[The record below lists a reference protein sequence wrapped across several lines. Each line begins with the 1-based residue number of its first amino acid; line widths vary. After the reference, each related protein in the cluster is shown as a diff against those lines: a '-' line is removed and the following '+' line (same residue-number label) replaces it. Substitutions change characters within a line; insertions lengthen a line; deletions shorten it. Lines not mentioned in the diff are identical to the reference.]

1 MQAFKDTAIRE
12 ALRRRHA
19 AVPPLP
25 DDFDEKVLA
34 AYERQKKEQHSRLKL
49 ILWPS
54 IAAAACIAIA
64 FLLGNGV
71 TNPPNLESQVI
82 NIKHQ
87 TSNIE
92 PQANTAPIAVGT
104 PSEREET
111 ASTTQEMVNKIKEK
125 ESYFAL
131 IEEEQPTVQG
141 AYDYIAETSE
151 PHDTIMQGISSP
163 SKIEGVSAEQT
174 GEYENL
180 AEEAEPEEDMP
191 IYNEA
196 DLPITNMENYLYS
209 KDELKKI
216 EQLRKERLIAD
227 IKSTVERARYRL
239 EEIEKSFAQN

>member
-25 DDFDEKVLA
+25 EDFDEKVLA

-71 TNPPNLESQVI
+71 TNPPNLESQVT

-87 TSNIE
+87 TSNIK
-92 PQANTAPIAVGT
+92 PQTNTAPIAVGT
-104 PSEREET
+104 PPEREET
-111 ASTTQEMVNKIKEK
+111 ASTTQEMVNKIREK
-125 ESYFAL
+125 KSYFAS

-141 AYDYIAETSE
+141 APEVVSVLNETQN
-151 PHDTIMQGISSP
+151 DLSSCA
-163 SKIEGVSAEQT
+163 KEVEQCTEVAFEEVTGVAKQ
-174 GEYENL
+174 
-180 AEEAEPEEDMP
+180 ARMD
-191 IYNEA
+191 
-196 DLPITNMENYLYS
+196 
-209 KDELKKI
+209 
-216 EQLRKERLIAD
+216 LIA
-227 IKSTVERARYRL
+227 IFEL
-239 EEIEKSFAQN
+239 FEEIEQDTKKSIKNIYSDETELL

>member
-19 AVPPLP
+19 TVPLLP
-25 DDFDEKVLA
+25 EDFDEKVLA

-92 PQANTAPIAVGT
+92 PQTNTAPIAVGT
-104 PSEREET
+104 PPEREET
-111 ASTTQEMVNKIKEK
+111 ASTTQDMVNKIKEK
-125 ESYFAL
+125 KSYFAS

-141 AYDYIAETSE
+141 APEVVSVLNETQN
-151 PHDTIMQGISSP
+151 DLSSCA
-163 SKIEGVSAEQT
+163 KEVEQCTEVAFEEVTGVAKQ
-174 GEYENL
+174 
-180 AEEAEPEEDMP
+180 ARMD
-191 IYNEA
+191 
-196 DLPITNMENYLYS
+196 
-209 KDELKKI
+209 
-216 EQLRKERLIAD
+216 LIA
-227 IKSTVERARYRL
+227 IFEL
-239 EEIEKSFAQN
+239 FEEIEQDTKKSIKNIYSDETELL

>member
-71 TNPPNLESQVI
+71 TNPSNLESQVT

-92 PQANTAPIAVGT
+92 PQTNTAPIAVGT

-111 ASTTQEMVNKIKEK
+111 ASTKQEMVNKIKEK
-125 ESYFAL
+125 KSYFAL

-141 AYDYIAETSE
+141 APEVVSVLNETQN
-151 PHDTIMQGISSP
+151 DLSSCA
-163 SKIEGVSAEQT
+163 KEVEQCTEVAFEEVTGVAKQ
-174 GEYENL
+174 
-180 AEEAEPEEDMP
+180 ARM
-191 IYNEA
+191 
-196 DLPITNMENYLYS
+196 DLNAIF
-209 KDELKKI
+209 ELF
-216 EQLRKERLIAD
+216 
-227 IKSTVERARYRL
+227 
-239 EEIEKSFAQN
+239 EEIEQDTKKSIKNIYSDETELL

>member
-1 MQAFKDTAIRE
+1 MDAFKDTDLRE
-12 ALRRRHA
+12 ALRRIYSDPPQLPAEFAQQLHEA
-19 AVPPLP
+19 ALKQQRSR
-25 DDFDEKVLA
+25 KV
-34 AYERQKKEQHSRLKL
+34 RRL
-49 ILWPS
+49 IFWPS

-125 ESYFAL
+125 KSYFAS

-141 AYDYIAETSE
+141 APEVVSVLNETQN
-151 PHDTIMQGISSP
+151 DLSSCA
-163 SKIEGVSAEQT
+163 KEVEQCTEVAFEEVTGVARQ
-174 GEYENL
+174 
-180 AEEAEPEEDMP
+180 ARM
-191 IYNEA
+191 
-196 DLPITNMENYLYS
+196 DLNAIF
-209 KDELKKI
+209 ELF
-216 EQLRKERLIAD
+216 
-227 IKSTVERARYRL
+227 
-239 EEIEKSFAQN
+239 EEIEQDTKKSIKNIYSDETELL

>member
-71 TNPPNLESQVI
+71 TNPSNLESQVT

-92 PQANTAPIAVGT
+92 PQTNTAPIAVGT
-104 PSEREET
+104 PPEREET
-111 ASTTQEMVNKIKEK
+111 ASTTQDMVNKIKEK
-125 ESYFAL
+125 KSYFAS

-141 AYDYIAETSE
+141 APEVVSVLNETQN
-151 PHDTIMQGISSP
+151 DLSSCA
-163 SKIEGVSAEQT
+163 KEVEQCTEVAFEEVTGVAKQ
-174 GEYENL
+174 
-180 AEEAEPEEDMP
+180 ARM
-191 IYNEA
+191 
-196 DLPITNMENYLYS
+196 DLNAIF
-209 KDELKKI
+209 ELF
-216 EQLRKERLIAD
+216 
-227 IKSTVERARYRL
+227 
-239 EEIEKSFAQN
+239 EEIEQDTKKSIKNIYSDETELL

>member
-1 MQAFKDTAIRE
+1 MDAFKDTDLRE
-12 ALRRRHA
+12 ALRRIYSDPPQLPAEFAQQLHEA
-19 AVPPLP
+19 AL
-25 DDFDEKVLA
+25 KQQ
-34 AYERQKKEQHSRLKL
+34 RSRRVRRL
-49 ILWPS
+49 IFWPS

-71 TNPPNLESQVI
+71 TNPPNLESQVT

-87 TSNIE
+87 TSDIK
-92 PQANTAPIAVGT
+92 PQTNTAPIAVGT
-104 PSEREET
+104 PPEREET
-111 ASTTQEMVNKIKEK
+111 ASTTQDMVNKIKEK
-125 ESYFAL
+125 KSYFAS

-196 DLPITNMENYLYS
+196 DLPITNMENYLYT

-216 EQLRKERLIAD
+216 EQLRKDRLIAD

>member
-54 IAAAACIAIA
+54 IAVAACIAIA

-92 PQANTAPIAVGT
+92 PQTNTAPIAVGT

-151 PHDTIMQGISSP
+151 TSDSLLPAVAPAPEPLMAAIDQ
-163 SKIEGVSAEQT
+163 E
-174 GEYENL
+174 
-180 AEEAEPEEDMP
+180 EEAEPGEDMP